1 MLQRVSDASRPF
13 RDLLNLS
20 TSSVNHNTSCLP
32 APASDRDVLH
42 EFPLEIDSIPN
53 HVSIYYLVSDNGERL
68 YVDFVDSATGKTR
81 CKRLSA
87 KWLAPPSEYAHNP
100 EAWYRAHI
108 GSVLAKARGP
118 ENTPGRPPARL
129 PPKVTFSA
137 SARGIDEEEFAQLK
151 LALKERD
158 EEISRLRAFQQQ
170 EVDDETIVVAM
181 FREDLKD
188 MQAQVVLHKQEA
200 DARTR
205 LCLQALD
212 EAEKREVEL
221 DAAHK
226 QTLAVRELFH
236 QQANELKL
244 LREQVSKLEAKLLES
259 ETKVD
264 TLQNYS
270 SGLLR
275 APSSSHSVV
284 KF

>member
-20 TSSVNHNTSCLP
+20 TASVNHNTSCLP
-32 APASDRDVLH
+32 APASDRAVLH
-42 EFPLEIDSIPN
+42 EFQLEIESVPN
-53 HVSIYYLVSDNGERL
+53 DVCIYNLVSDHGERL

-87 KWLAPPSEYAHNP
+87 KWLSPPVDYAHDP

-129 PPKVTFSA
+129 PPKVTFRTSTE
-137 SARGIDEEEFAQLK
+137 GGEELAQLR

-170 EVDDETIVVAM
+170 EVLDENIVVAM

-188 MQAQVVLHKQEA
+188 MQAQVVLYKMEA
-200 DARTR
+200 DTQSR
-205 LCLQALD
+205 LSVQTLG
-212 EAEKREVEL
+212 EAERLELEL
-221 DAAHK
+221 DAARK
-226 QTLAVRELFH
+226 QSSAAIERVH
-236 QQANELKL
+236 QQADELKA
-244 LREQVSKLEAKLLES
+244 LRQHVSTLEAKLVES
-259 ETKVD
+259 EAKVD

-275 APSSSHSVV
+275 AAPASVL
-284 KF
+284 KL